1 MIDARL
7 TVLSCERARLEV
19 PRDPQYAV
27 STEMYSPAVVDVD
40 THFDWGRYNQVPMG

>member
-7 TVLSCERARLEV
+7 TVLSCERARPDF

-27 STEMYSPAVVDVD
+27 STEMYSLAAVDVD
-40 THFDWGRYNQVPMG
+40 TYFD